1 MLYLLMRTRS
11 LIIGLVFLFS
21 IGWAASAQDV
31 AVPHL
36 SAFGESSSESLPAN
50 PAMPTVS
57 PEAALELM
65 ARHSA
70 EQSEQLA
77 GFESDTLI
85 TADLPDTAQHG
96 EFELMRKFTAE
107 PRALTYASVRY
118 SGDGFV
124 KTQVITKFL
133 QSEIEHVKDDP
144 RASAITDANYKFS
157 YKGTQT
163 VNGHFT
169 YVFHLKPRHKAPGLF
184 KGKIYLDAS
193 SGTLRRMEGRVSKSP
208 SFFIRSIDFAQDF
221 EEIDGFNM
229 PTRMQSTT
237 RAHVIGRAVVS
248 IVHRAYHVMPRQPGD
263 MQPEVSAAGL
273 R

>member
-1 MLYLLMRTRS
+1 MRNRS
-11 LIIGLVFLFS
+11 LIIGLAFLFS
-21 IGWAASAQDV
+21 IGWAAGAQDV
-31 AVPHL
+31 AVQRASL
-36 SAFGESSSESLPAN
+36 LGESSPESLSATS
-50 PAMPTVS
+50 AMPVVS

-65 ARHSA
+65 AKHSA

-77 GFESDTLI
+77 GFESDTVI
-85 TADLPDTAQHG
+85 TADLPDTSQHG
-96 EFELMRKFTAE
+96 EYELLRKFTAE
-107 PRALTYASVRY
+107 PRALSYAVVRY

-124 KTQVITKFL
+124 KTQVITRFL
-133 QSEIEHVKDDP
+133 QSEVEHVKDDP

-169 YVFHLKPRHKAPGLF
+169 YVFQLKPRHKAPRLI

-193 SGTLRRMEGRVSKSP
+193 SGMLRRMEGRVSKSP
-208 SFFIRSIDFAQDF
+208 SFFIRSIDFTQDF

-229 PTRMQSTT
+229 PTRLQSTT
-237 RAHVIGRAVVS
+237 RAHVIGRAFVN
-248 IVHRAYHVMPRQPGD
+248 IVYRAYHVMPRKPAD
-263 MQPEVSAAGL
+263 TLQPEVDTAGL